1 MIFSIGLII
10 PVFELSRSLTK
21 CFIIR
26 VLKYHTGEMFM
37 KKYKIEFYA
46 LRTEYNEIRNYFQE
60 IPIEVIISGLRFSI
74 NRYRAN
80 EGGYLNPGRKSL
92 VKKET
97 ALLTKKQAKVRL
109 KNWKIM
115 IKKYRESGYSY
126 PTIYRIKLRLNA
138 IISDTKPL
146 K

>member
-1 MIFSIGLII
+1 MTFSIGLITLVLEFSKVI
-10 PVFELSRSLTK
+10 ITG

-26 VLKYHTGEMFM
+26 VLKYNVSEKFM
-37 KKYKIEFYA
+37 KKYRIEFYA
-46 LRTEYNEIRNYFQE
+46 SRSEYNEIRSYFEE
-60 IPIEVIISGLRFSI
+60 IPLRVIISGLRFSN

-80 EGGYLNPGRKSL
+80 AGGYLNPGRKSL

-97 ALLTKKQAKVRL
+97 SLLTKKQAKVRL

-126 PTIYRIKLRLNA
+126 PTIYRIKMRLNA
-138 IISDTKPL
+138 IVNDINP
-146 K
+146 

>member
-1 MIFSIGLII
+1 
-10 PVFELSRSLTK
+10 
-21 CFIIR
+21 
-26 VLKYHTGEMFM
+26 MFM

-46 LRTEYNEIRNYFQE
+46 LSTEYNEIRNYFQD

-97 ALLTKKQAKVRL
+97 AVLTKKQAKVRL

-138 IISDTKPL
+138 IINDTKPL

>member
-1 MIFSIGLII
+1 MIITG
-10 PVFELSRSLTK
+10 

-26 VLKYHTGEMFM
+26 VLKYNISEGFM
-37 KKYKIEFYA
+37 KKYRIEFYA
-46 LRTEYNEIRNYFQE
+46 SRSEYNEIRSYFQE
-60 IPIEVIISGLRFSI
+60 IPLRVIISGLRFSN

-80 EGGYLNPGRKSL
+80 VGGYLNPGRKSL

-97 ALLTKKQAKVRL
+97 SLLTKKQAKVRL

-126 PTIYRIKLRLNA
+126 PTIYRIKMRLNA
-138 IISDTKPL
+138 IVNDINP
-146 K
+146 

>member
-1 MIFSIGLII
+1 MTFSIGLITL
-10 PVFELSRSLTK
+10 VLELSKVIITG

-26 VLKYHTGEMFM
+26 VLKYNVSERFM
-37 KKYKIEFYA
+37 KKYRIEFYA
-46 LRTEYNEIRNYFQE
+46 SRSEYNEIRSYFEE
-60 IPIEVIISGLRFSI
+60 IPLRVIISGLRFSN

-80 EGGYLNPGRKSL
+80 LGGYLNPGRKSL

-97 ALLTKKQAKVRL
+97 SLLTKKQAKVRL

-126 PTIYRIKLRLNA
+126 PTIYRIKMRLNA
-138 IISDTKPL
+138 IVNDINP
-146 K
+146 

>member
-1 MIFSIGLII
+1 MTFSIGLITLVLEFSKVI
-10 PVFELSRSLTK
+10 ITG

-26 VLKYHTGEMFM
+26 VLKYNVSEKFM
-37 KKYKIEFYA
+37 KKYRIEFYA
-46 LRTEYNEIRNYFQE
+46 SRSEYNEIRSYFEE
-60 IPIEVIISGLRFSI
+60 IPLRVIISGLRFSN

-80 EGGYLNPGRKSL
+80 VGGYLNPGRKSL

-97 ALLTKKQAKVRL
+97 SLLTKKQAKVRL

-126 PTIYRIKLRLNA
+126 PTIYRIKMRLNA
-138 IISDTKPL
+138 IVNDINP
-146 K
+146 

>member
-1 MIFSIGLII
+1 
-10 PVFELSRSLTK
+10 
-21 CFIIR
+21 
-26 VLKYHTGEMFM
+26 M
-37 KKYKIEFYA
+37 KKYRIEFYA
-46 LRTEYNEIRNYFQE
+46 SRSEYNEIRIYFE
-60 IPIEVIISGLRFSI
+60 KIPLEVIMAGLRFSS

-80 EGGYLNPGRKSL
+80 IGGYLNPGRKSL

-126 PTIYRIKLRLNA
+126 PTIYRIKMRLDA
-138 IISDTKPL
+138 IVNDTDI
-146 K
+146 

>member
-1 MIFSIGLII
+1 
-10 PVFELSRSLTK
+10 
-21 CFIIR
+21 
-26 VLKYHTGEMFM
+26 M
-37 KKYKIEFYA
+37 KKYRIEFYA
-46 LRTEYNEIRNYFQE
+46 LKSEYNEIRSYFE
-60 IPIEVIISGLRFSI
+60 KIPLDVIISGLRFAN

-80 EGGYLNPGRKSL
+80 VGGYLNPGRKSL

-126 PTIYRIKLRLNA
+126 PTIYRIKMRLNA
-138 IISDTKPL
+138 IIDDVEP
-146 K
+146 